1 MFAYGPSDL
10 DPTIRTYPDLDLISH
25 VNFGSGGSGIWARGA
40 AALLAGAELRGGASP
55 EEAIPAFPWP
65 IWAAVGS
72 NSIGG
77 IRVTHL
83 CTQVG
88 GLGLGRGSRRCR
100 AALRG
105 GARRR
110 AVSGHRSGP
119 RA

>member
-1 MFAYGPSDL
+1 MQNVQGEGVSSDL
-10 DPTIRTYPDLDLISH
+10 IRWIQ
-25 VNFGSGGSGIWARGA
+25 IWRLRSKRARA
-40 AALLAGAELRGGASP
+40 AAELAGGAFPRRSFTGGNKL
-55 EEAIPAFPWP
+55 FPWP

-77 IRVTHL
+77 IRATHL

-88 GLGLGRGSRRCR
+88 GLGLRRGSRRCR

-110 AVSGHRSGP
+110 EVSGHKSGP